1 MPKHATS
8 LQDRIRR
15 LFPSTPELA
24 EVDEPYDLGSAIPPA
39 RRRWSRGSARAVVLG
54 LAALVA
60 IVGWWWWQGRPR
72 EVTVAP
78 TLVANG
84 QPLAGVASPSA
95 VAQLVVHVVGDV
107 HKPGLVQLPSG
118 ARVNDALT
126 AAGGL
131 KPGARLG
138 PVNLAREVVDGEQI
152 VFGKHAAAAVST
164 TPGLLNLNSATLDDF
179 EALPGIGPVLAQR
192 IVTWRDANGPFTA
205 VEELREVSGIGDST
219 YADLSP
225 LVRI

>member
-1 MPKHATS
+1 
-8 LQDRIRR
+8 L
-15 LFPSTPELA
+15 
-24 EVDEPYDLGSAIPPA
+24 
-39 RRRWSRGSARAVVLG
+39 VV
-54 LAALVA
+54 
-60 IVGWWWWQGRPR
+60 IVGWWWWQGQPR
-72 EVTVAP
+72 EITAAPAVVA
-78 TLVANG
+78 TG
-84 QPLAGVASPSA
+84 QPVAGVSSPLPTA
-95 VAQLVVHVVGDV
+95 KLVVHVVGDV
-107 HKPGLVQLPSG
+107 KRSGLVQLPTG
-118 ARVNDALT
+118 ARVSDALE

-152 VFGKHAAAAVST
+152 IFGRHAAAALST
-164 TPGLLNLNSATLDDF
+164 TPGLLNLNSASVDDF